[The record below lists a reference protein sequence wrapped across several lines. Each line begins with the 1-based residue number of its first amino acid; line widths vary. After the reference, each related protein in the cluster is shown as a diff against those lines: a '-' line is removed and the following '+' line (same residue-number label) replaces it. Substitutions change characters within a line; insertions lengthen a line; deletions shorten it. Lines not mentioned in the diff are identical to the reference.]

1 MTYLAARNYMK
12 GRQIFSNYNLNF
24 PHQLVNTP
32 EEIVDMKEG
41 MFCGDELWTWAD
53 SRMSGSKKNKFLT
66 YILSKSRKR
75 GINISYTVQ
84 YFKQIDIRI
93 RAVTDFIAVPRL
105 NDKETICKLFIY
117 DQSGMLHK
125 TFKFRTAPIF
135 QLYDTKEEVQELDF
149 V

>member
-1 MTYLAARNYMK
+1 
-12 GRQIFSNYNLNF
+12 
-24 PHQLVNTP
+24 
-32 EEIVDMKEG
+32 
-41 MFCGDELWTWAD
+41 
-53 SRMSGSKKNKFLT
+53 MSGSKRNKFLT
-66 YILSKSRKR
+66 YVLAKSRKR
-75 GINISYTVQ
+75 GINITYTCQ
-84 YFKQIDIRI
+84 YFKSIDIRI

>member
-12 GRQIFSNYNLNF
+12 GRQIFSNYSLNF